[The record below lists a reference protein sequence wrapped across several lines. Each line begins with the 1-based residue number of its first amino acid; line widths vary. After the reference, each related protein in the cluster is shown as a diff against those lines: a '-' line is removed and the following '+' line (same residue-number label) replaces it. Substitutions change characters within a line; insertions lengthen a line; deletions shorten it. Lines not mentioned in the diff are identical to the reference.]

1 MNNITNKNHWRD
13 SIGHTLLTM
22 DNFVYI
28 VNKEKFNQLRQ
39 AMDVSVNSM
48 RLVFDKSGMLERAM
62 SDAF

>member
-13 SIGHTLLTM
+13 SIGYTL
-22 DNFVYI
+22 VYI
-28 VNKEKFNQLRQ
+28 VNKEKFNQQRQ
-39 AMDVSVNSM
+39 AMDVSINSM